1 MLVSFQKV
9 SLRLGEKEVLRDFSL
24 DLQNKG
30 IYLSLIHISQMSRV
44 YS

>member
-24 DLQNKG
+24 DLQSKG
-30 IYLSLIHISQMSRV
+30 IYGVIGPSGCRCV
-44 YS
+44 

>member
-9 SLRLGEKEVLRDFSL
+9 SLRLGEKEVLRDFSM

-30 IYLSLIHISQMSRV
+30 IYGIIGLSLIHI
-44 YS
+44 